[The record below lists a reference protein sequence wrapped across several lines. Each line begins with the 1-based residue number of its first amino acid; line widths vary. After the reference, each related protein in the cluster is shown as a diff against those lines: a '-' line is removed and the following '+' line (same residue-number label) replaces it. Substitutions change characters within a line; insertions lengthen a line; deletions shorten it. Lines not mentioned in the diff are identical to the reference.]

1 MEKLFQASMNR
12 EWQTAWQSGVFR
24 KRLIWGLILLFIT
37 LGTFPFFFS
46 SIEKREGTQINDWVL
61 NHLPAYPVSLP
72 IFIIIWSA
80 TLFTFIRAIQDP
92 RGIMIVFLWSYVI
105 MSISRLVVIT
115 AVPLNPPAG
124 LLELKDPISNTFY
137 GMKVVTKDLFYSG
150 HTSTVF
156 LMFLCVKKRKDKI
169 TLLTAT
175 LLVGFLL
182 LLQHVHYTIDVLA
195 APVFT
200 FIIYFLVKRAFRLDA
215 PEKTN

>member
-1 MEKLFQASMNR
+1 
-12 EWQTAWQSGVFR
+12 
-24 KRLIWGLILLFIT
+24 
-37 LGTFPFFFS
+37 
-46 SIEKREGTQINDWVL
+46 
-61 NHLPAYPVSLP
+61 
-72 IFIIIWSA
+72 
-80 TLFTFIRAIQDP
+80 
-92 RGIMIVFLWSYVI
+92 MIVFLWSYVI

-169 TLLTAT
+169 TLLAAT